1 MSKRK
6 RKPRGRRA
14 RSPAFSQELL
24 ALAARKMLTRNY
36 PVNDIAEITGLSL
49 ADVEGLAAAGTESGA
64 AGDCMGSITNRHA

>member
-1 MSKRK
+1 MPSGGQ
-6 RKPRGRRA
+6 PRA
-14 RSPAFSQELL
+14 P
-24 ALAARKMLTRNY
+24 ARKMLTRNY